1 MALSQEQTEQIKKQ
15 LAEQLDS
22 TNLPNKEEI
31 KKSVQEMNPKQ
42 LEEFLIKN
50 NLIKEG
56 ESPQQ
61 CIFCSI
67 VSGEIPSNLVAENEK
82 AIAVLEINPI
92 SHGHII
98 IIPKQHVGSEKEL
111 PKEAIELAKK
121 ISEKLKTLKPKS
133 IEVIPSN
140 MFGHEILNVLPV
152 YKDETLESKR
162 HKANETELQEIGKIF
177 KEKPRPIKEPEIKKI
192 NSGNLWLPKRIP

>member
-1 MALSQEQTEQIKKQ
+1 MLPQEQTKQIKKQ
-15 LAEQLDS
+15 LLEQLDS

-31 KKSVQEMNPKQ
+31 KKSVQEMNSEQ

-67 VSGEIPSNLVAENEK
+67 VSGQIPSNLVGENEK

-98 IIPKQHVGSEKEL
+98 IIPKEHVGSEKEL
-111 PKEAIELAKK
+111 PEQAIELAKK
-121 ISEKLKTLKPKS
+121 ISEKLKILKPKS

-152 YKDETLESKR
+152 YKDETLDSKR
-162 HKANETELQEIGKIF
+162 KKADETELQELQKIF
-177 KEKPRPIKEPEIKKI
+177 KEKPKPIEKPQIKKI
-192 NSGNLWLPKRIP
+192 VSENLWLPKRIP